1 MSSDLSPR
9 QEAGAPGANRSFQ
22 ALLWLYGPWVGG
34 WTILPEGEL
43 GAEGWAA
50 DLAPVGIRDVGSCL
64 TLSWGCYG
72 ASPGPSS
79 PQDTCPLPD
88 RREPRVREG
97 VPELLSSP
105 GLQVFTAEF
114 PSVRI
119 WSLWGPRC

>member
-1 MSSDLSPR
+1 M
-9 QEAGAPGANRSFQ
+9 
-22 ALLWLYGPWVGG
+22 GG

-79 PQDTCPLPD
+79 ENPD
-88 RREPRVREG
+88 ADSDG
-97 VPELLSSP
+97 PE
-105 GLQVFTAEF
+105 FTHL
-114 PSVRI
+114 V
-119 WSLWGPRC
+119 